1 MKTSVKQMLKNF
13 EKYLIQNADNLFE
26 KEENSEISYCFKMT
40 KVKQELKK
48 GITGIKKGMTRI

>member
-40 KVKQELKK
+40 KVQQELKK
-48 GITGIKKGMTRI
+48 GITGI